1 IFEEYW
7 YLISF
12 SFIVLYFLIL
22 KRDELASGVVNILF
36 ISIRKNGIYHSFEE
50 NGDFIFVE
58 IL

>member
-1 IFEEYW
+1 
-7 YLISF
+7 LT
-12 SFIVLYFLIL
+12 L